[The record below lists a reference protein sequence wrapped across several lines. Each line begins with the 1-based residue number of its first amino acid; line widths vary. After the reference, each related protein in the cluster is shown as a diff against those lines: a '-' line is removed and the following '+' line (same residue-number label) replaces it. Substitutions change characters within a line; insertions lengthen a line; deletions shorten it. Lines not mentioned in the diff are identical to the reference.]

1 MSQGLRPEMR
11 RQAPGRHR
19 GPLAWLTDCSTV
31 TRPVTIRLYSV
42 TVTTRTART
51 DKAAE
56 SIDQL
61 ADGYGRGGL
70 VVDEAIRCWL
80 EQHLTE
86 A

>member
-1 MSQGLRPEMR
+1 
-11 RQAPGRHR
+11 
-19 GPLAWLTDCSTV
+19 V